1 MNFLIYLLLAKAQ
14 IRFTKSIFL
23 CRLTALYSAINSLI
37 IFSISI
43 MSGFVE
49 KQVCIYAEMASLK
62 WKLLLFGEALQNI
75 DLMG

>member
-1 MNFLIYLLLAKAQ
+1 
-14 IRFTKSIFL
+14 
-23 CRLTALYSAINSLI
+23 
-37 IFSISI
+37 

-75 DLMG
+75 DLMGWLLFKDLLVVVWGFIKRYHLPLPHQHDSC